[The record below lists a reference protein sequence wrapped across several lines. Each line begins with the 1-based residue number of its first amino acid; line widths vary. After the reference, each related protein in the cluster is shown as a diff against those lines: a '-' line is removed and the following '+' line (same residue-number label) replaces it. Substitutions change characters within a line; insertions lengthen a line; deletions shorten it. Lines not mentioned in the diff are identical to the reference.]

1 MLDAA
6 KLKQDLLA
14 AGKVSPERMAS
25 AEAYA
30 REHHVSLAEALV
42 RLLMIS
48 FPDLGAACARLTGLP
63 YTPLMA
69 VRPSAESLRWMSVD
83 FAALAGAFPVSYDA
97 NAHLL
102 TMAIWDPE
110 QSQTLERMLRF
121 LDHEVNLTFT
131 IASEAEIERAVA
143 RTRSPNGAVG
153 RALPRPPRVPQA
165 PARAEKRPASP
176 GAGTGAPAAP
186 APRPDAPAM
195 REPSYA
201 DMSQAL
207 VSAAMLLAR
216 QCLADKPEEMHVART
231 RVRYCQLLAS
241 RLRLTP
247 VQTDALTVASWLSVL
262 PEDEGLAAKL
272 TTPYRL
278 EDVLATERR
287 RGSATGDIRI
297 EAVVLSLVRAYQQ
310 LKDEQPDAR
319 RDITLA
325 RRELFRRWTPPR
337 KHVDM
342 LETFLQILVDEEF
355 LDNLGQSG
363 GRILIVDPE
372 EVSLCALAPPLISMG
387 YDVVAM
393 PDTRSAR
400 EAMEEFRPDLILV
413 SMDQTP
419 DRALWFCERVKG
431 DARTA
436 GTPILAVVGGDNA
449 QLAVRCL
456 RAGANDF
463 LAKPVNTELLFLKVQ
478 NHLSAAGVS
487 VKECGVSGSLD
498 EMSFTDMVQILCA
511 GRRSVDLFLTMDD
524 EEGRVYIRDGEI
536 VHAMLGALRG
546 EPAFYALMRWK
557 SGTFTTRQCG
567 ESPERSI
574 QSSSMSLLMEGAR
587 QADEH
592 SEPDGARAEAPAAR
606 SLSDARPAAS

>member
-1 MLDAA
+1 MLDAE

-14 AGKVSPERMAS
+14 AGKVSAARMAS
-25 AEAYA
+25 AETYA
-30 REHHVSLAEALV
+30 REHGVSLAEALV

-63 YTPLMA
+63 YAPLMDL
-69 VRPSAESLRWMSVD
+69 RPSPESLRWMSVD
-83 FAALAGAFPVSYDA
+83 FAAHAGAFPVNYDPE
-97 NAHLL
+97 AHRL

-110 QSQTLERMLRF
+110 QAQTLERMLRF

-131 IASEAEIERAVA
+131 IASAAEIERAVA
-143 RTRSPNGAVG
+143 RTRTPHGGVG
-153 RALPRPPRVPQA
+153 RALPRPVRAAQG
-165 PARAEKRPASP
+165 PAKAEKRPTP
-176 GAGTGAPAAP
+176 AGSGSAP
-186 APRPDAPAM
+186 APRSDPPAA

-207 VSAAMLLAR
+207 VSASMLLAR
-216 QCLADKPEEMHVART
+216 QCLADKPEEMHLART

-241 RLRLTP
+241 RLRLTA
-247 VQTDALTVASWLSVL
+247 VQTDALTVASWLSML
-262 PEDEGLAAKL
+262 PEDEGLASKL

-278 EDVLATERR
+278 EDVLTADRR
-287 RGSATGDIRI
+287 RGSTVGDIRI
-297 EAVVLSLVRAYQQ
+297 EALVLSLVRAYQH

-413 SMDQTP
+413 SMDGTP

-478 NHLSAAGVS
+478 NHLSAVGVS
-487 VKECGVSGSLD
+487 VRECGVSGSLD
-498 EMSFTDMVQILCA
+498 EMSFTDMIQILCA
-511 GRRSVDLFLTMDD
+511 GRRSVDLFLNMEN

-546 EPAFYALMRWK
+546 EPAFYALMRGK

-567 ESPERSI
+567 ETPERSI

-587 QADEH
+587 MADEH
-592 SEPDGARAEAPAAR
+592 GATDGAAATPPSVS
-606 SLSDARPAAS
+606 SLSDVRPSAT